1 MARASAT
8 KPSKAAK
15 TTPSP
20 APRVAILGGG
30 IAGLSTAI
38 QLLNAGFS
46 VTLFEA
52 QDVLGGNLSSAR
64 SEGVDH
70 DVYPHMFCE
79 WYLNFWHLF
88 EKELGLSRKE
98 NFQAKPGVKLRR
110 AGEEAYHTLMNPTSI
125 EACLSNLKS
134 GVMSPAQMVLLG
146 FSGLDL
152 LSFPFDRSGL
162 RQLQQLDVN
171 GYLYSRGYA
180 TEAVAK
186 MDNYVLSLIWSIP
199 SEQTAAATY
208 QNFLRHAW
216 QFPDH
221 APFAWML
228 KGSLA
233 SRLIDPIERHLRAKG
248 CEIRLS
254 TPVRMLRI
262 VEGRPL
268 VVTGDPAME
277 AEQFDYAVCALNAAP
292 LTSIAM
298 DAPVGAPG
306 QSLVDCE
313 SSLATLQQLKTTAI
327 PVVDLYLNGKLKDFP
342 DEVVGIAG
350 SAYGLSALDIS
361 QLWTNVDFGG
371 KTALIVAASQAT
383 EIPATNPEHMGW
395 LMINE
400 LAQFFPEQIKPGN
413 HWGDPTANI
422 DWVKTHVRTNAHHT
436 LFLNNVG
443 SWAWRP
449 ATAYPE
455 TLPRVA
461 FAGDLCLNEVDMATV
476 EGAVITGVSAAR
488 AIQDADARFNADCLR
503 GKPIRALPHTVYSNS
518 ALRAAKLWFL
528 PATYAALGIAALQDW
543 IKHREE
549 PDDPDHGGR
558 YPMLDYLALVPLQYT
573 IDWWKGVYWLGRS
586 LTGTD
591 GSDAAFGSDA
601 GGIELFAKH
610 NPQQQQMQAAQQQ
623 QARIGTLEQSK
634 DPGQPQDNQIGLG
647 AAMMMM
653 LGECADY
660 AIHHLDKAARA
671 GPAAG
676 PAAAAT
682 GLAGLARAFLGGLA
696 GDPAAEP
703 KRRWRAK
710 P

>member
-1 MARASAT
+1 MAKASAT
-8 KPSKAAK
+8 KPSKATA
-15 TTPSP
+15 TPAP
-20 APRVAILGGG
+20 LAPRVAVLGGG

-52 QDVLGGNLSSAR
+52 QATLGGNLSSER
-64 SEGVDH
+64 IDGVDH

-88 EKELGLSRKE
+88 EKELGLKRKDAFE
-98 NFQAKPGVKLRR
+98 PKPGVKMRR
-110 AGEEAYHTLMNPTSI
+110 AGEETYHTLMNPTSI

-208 QNFLRHAW
+208 QNFMRHTW

-233 SRLIDPIERHLRAKG
+233 SRLIDPIEQHLRARG
-248 CEIRLS
+248 CDVRLN
-254 TPVRMLRI
+254 TPVKMLRI
-262 VEGRPL
+262 VNGKPL
-268 VVTGDPAME
+268 VVTGDPAIE
-277 AEQFDYAVCALNAAP
+277 AEQFDFAVCALNAGP
-292 LTSIAM
+292 LTKIAIE
-298 DAPVGAPG
+298 APMGAPG
-306 QSLVDCE
+306 LSLVECE
-313 SSLATLQQLKTTAI
+313 PSLATLQQLKTTSI
-327 PVVDLYLNGKLKDFP
+327 PVVDLYLTGKLKDFP
-342 DEVVGIAG
+342 DEVIGIAG
-350 SAYGLSALDIS
+350 SQYGLSALDIS
-361 QLWTNVDFGG
+361 QLWDNVDFGG
-371 KTALIVAASQAT
+371 KTALIIAASVGTA
-383 EIPATNPEHMGW
+383 IPSSNPDEMGW
-395 LMINE
+395 LMIKE
-400 LAQFFPEQIKPGN
+400 LSQFYPGQILPGA
-413 HWGDPTANI
+413 HWGDPAANI
-422 DWVKTHVRTNAHHT
+422 DWTRTHFRSNAQHS
-436 LFLNNVG
+436 LFLNDVG

-449 ATAYPE
+449 ATTYPA
-455 TLPRVA
+455 TLERIA

-476 EGAVITGVSAAR
+476 EGAVISGISAAR
-488 AIQDADARFNADCLR
+488 AIQDADALFNSGTVR
-503 GKPIRALPHTVYSNS
+503 GKVIQALPHTVYSNTS
-518 ALRAAKLWFL
+518 LRAAKLWFL
-528 PATYAALGIAALQDW
+528 PATYAALGVVAVQEWLKDRENPGAL
-543 IKHREE
+543 
-549 PDDPDHGGR
+549 DHGGR

-573 IDWWKGVYWLGRS
+573 IDWWKGAYWLGRS

-591 GSDAAFGSDA
+591 GPDVAFGADS
-601 GGIELFAKH
+601 GGMELFSARKAKPFRPVWPYEH
-610 NPQQQQMQAAQQQ
+610 SQN
-623 QARIGTLEQSK
+623 
-634 DPGQPQDNQIGLG
+634 PGQPVDHEIGLG
-647 AAMMMM
+647 AAMLMM

-660 AIHHLDKAARA
+660 AISQLGKSTATSGQASGDGVA
-671 GPAAG
+671 GGIAS
-676 PAAAAT
+676 
-682 GLAGLARAFLGGLA
+682 LAQSFLGGLT
-696 GDPAAEP
+696 GTGGQNH